1 LRKSVTTKNRKQSKA
16 KVTQDSLKSFERE
29 ALEYLRARQ
38 EERDGTRIE
47 DCRIIRW
54 VNALASIHDSSL
66 TGKEFW
72 SPSVDG
78 LENHAASI
86 TVDNNGSR
94 CSISTP
100 TPGEAGLFVQRL
112 LHLYRK
118 VEQSTRLHHLTAR
131 IVKVLIHYQYK
142 LFVASGI
149 DKDARQTQ
157 MLQHTGFTAKDT
169 KDLRSRATGWL
180 RFMSVFGVGAL
191 AIAHTQADDE

>member
-1 LRKSVTTKNRKQSKA
+1 
-16 KVTQDSLKSFERE
+16 
-29 ALEYLRARQ
+29 
-38 EERDGTRIE
+38 
-47 DCRIIRW
+47 
-54 VNALASIHDSSL
+54 VNALASIHDSNL
-66 TGKEFW
+66 TEKEFW
-72 SPSVDG
+72 SPSVDRSKSQ
-78 LENHAASI
+78 AASV
-86 TVDNNGSR
+86 TVHNNSPR

-118 VEQSTRLHHLTAR
+118 VEQSTSLHNLTAR

-142 LFVASGI
+142 LFIASGI

-157 MLQHTGFTAKDT
+157 MLQHTGFTAQDT

-191 AIAHTQADDE
+191 AMAHTQADDE